1 MHGRRPIAIVLVT
14 VAVAVLADCGSAV
27 ATTNTHSA
35 RSSSGTADTS
45 TGRVMARGGPAPF
58 SGHGSI
64 GQAYIVGAPPGTKV
78 SLVNAHGRVVGKG
91 TIDYLGAL
99 IIRDVTPG
107 PGYTFRTVEHPR
119 LTTAPFRVLSVND
132 TPAPSFYSSQHLQ
145 VGLNYIT
152 IRDGV
157 KLAATVRLPPGK
169 TLADGPFPTV
179 IEESGYAI
187 AAPHSLIDALFGLD
201 GETLSDPLLPDTA
214 TAVGSVIA
222 PLLGFATV
230 SLQMRGTGCS
240 GGAFDLFGLPTTYDG
255 YDAVQIVASQ
265 PWVAHHKVGMVG
277 ISFSGISQMFV
288 AGTRPPGLAA
298 IAPMSLTDDL
308 YSTGFPGGLFNTG
321 FAASWLEQR
330 IEDAEPAPQG
340 GQEWAKVEIA
350 DGDQTCLANQA
361 LHAETQNLNSLLQQ
375 ASHYVKSL
383 YVQRSDSYWAKK
395 VDVPVFVSGAFQDEQ
410 TGGQWPAILSDL
422 SNDPHVW
429 ATIVNGT
436 HVDSLG
442 PGTIVRWLEFL
453 DIFVADQVP
462 SEPSFLTALA
472 PLLYQE
478 LASAPT
484 GPLPPLQ
491 YGNEPNVAAARA
503 AFERQ
508 PRVRVLFDNGS
519 GSAGPG
525 AFQPVWSKDYST
537 WPPPG
542 AKATSFELGPA
553 GTLAVH
559 VASGQV
565 SFRPNPAARPA
576 TDLPTGNVWAALPPY
591 QWAPVTGTDGLGFI
605 TAPLRRDLAVVGP
618 ASLNVWV
625 KSTAPDTDLQA
636 TISEV
641 RPDGQEMFMN
651 TGVLRASDRALNKQA
666 STATHPVPTYAPQT
680 ARPLPAGRF
689 TEVRIPILP
698 FAYVFRPGSRI
709 RVTIT
714 APGGDRPVWAFG
726 TTYQTNGKVLDTVSL
741 GGNLAS
747 ALVLSVVHGLTPPDP
762 QPACPSLRGQ
772 PCRTYVAAQNGG

>member
-1 MHGRRPIAIVLVT
+1 MHGRRSMAWVP
-14 VAVAVLADCGSAV
+14 VAVVVALLASYGQAV
-27 ATTNTHSA
+27 AATTGTPQ
-35 RSSSGTADTS
+35 SSVGSGGSGTAPVVSKIGTAS
-45 TGRVMARGGPAPF
+45 F

-64 GQAYIVGAPPGTKV
+64 GQAYIVGGTPGVKV
-78 SLVNAHGRVVGKG
+78 ALVNGKGAVVGKG
-91 TIDYLGAL
+91 TIDHLGAL

-107 PGYTFRTVEHPR
+107 PGYIFRTAGHPKVA
-119 LTTAPFRVLSVND
+119 TPPFRVLSVND
-132 TPAPSFYSSQHLQ
+132 TPPASFYASQHLQ
-145 VGLNYIT
+145 EGLNYIT
-152 IRDGV
+152 MRDGV

-179 IEESGYAI
+179 IEDSGYAI
-187 AAPHSLIDALFGLD
+187 AAPHSLVDALLGLD
-201 GETLSDPLLPDTA
+201 GETLSDPLLPDTS

-230 SLQMRGTGCS
+230 SLQIRGTGCS

-265 PWVAHHKVGMVG
+265 SWVAHHKVGMVG

-321 FAASWLEQR
+321 FAASWLDQR
-330 IEDAEPAPQG
+330 IQDAEPAPQG

-361 LHAETQNLNSLLQQ
+361 LHAETQNLTSLLNE
-375 ASHYVKSL
+375 ASHYVRSL
-383 YVQRSDSYWAKK
+383 YVQRSDSTWAKK
-395 VDVPVFVSGAFQDEQ
+395 VDVPVFVSGAFQDEE

-422 SNDPHVW
+422 SNDPQVW

-442 PGTIVRWLEFL
+442 PGTIVRWIEFL
-453 DIFVADQVP
+453 DIFVAGQVP
-462 SEPSFLTALA
+462 SEPALVATLA
-472 PLLYQE
+472 PTLYE
-478 LASAPT
+478 DLASAPT

-491 YGNEPNVAAARA
+491 YGNEPNVGAARA
-503 AFERQ
+503 SFERQ

-519 GSAGPG
+519 ASAGPG
-525 AFQPVWSKDYST
+525 AFQPAWSKDFSS
-537 WPPPG
+537 WPPPQ
-542 AKATSFELGPA
+542 ATATTFDLGPG
-553 GTLAVH
+553 GTLAPS
-559 VASGQV
+559 VAAGEA

-576 TDLPTGNVWAALPPY
+576 TDLPSGNVWASLPPY

-605 TAPLRRDLAVVGP
+605 SAPLKHDLAVVGP
-618 ASLNVWV
+618 AGLNVWV
-625 KSTAPDTDLQA
+625 KSTAADTDLQA

-641 RPDGQEMFMN
+641 RPGGQEMFMN
-651 TGVLRASDRALNKQA
+651 TGVLRASDRALNKKE
-666 STATHPVPTYAPQT
+666 STATHPVPTYAAST
-680 ARPLPAGRF
+680 AKPLPAGRY

-698 FAYVFRPGSRI
+698 FAYVFRAGSRI

-726 TTYQTNGKVLDTVSL
+726 TTYQTKGKVVDTISL
-741 GGNLAS
+741 GGSLPS
-747 ALVLSVVHGLTPPDP
+747 ALVLSVVPGLKTPDA

-772 PCRTYVAAQNGG
+772 PCRSYLPASNGG